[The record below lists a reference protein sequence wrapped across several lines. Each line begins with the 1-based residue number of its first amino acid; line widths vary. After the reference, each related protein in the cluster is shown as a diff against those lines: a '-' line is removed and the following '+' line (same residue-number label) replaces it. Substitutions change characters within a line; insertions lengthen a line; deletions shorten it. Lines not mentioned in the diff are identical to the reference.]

1 MCRRIRC
8 EQCQKPTFA
17 GCGKHVDQVLRDVP
31 LEARCQCRQEVG
43 SRTNPSANTNTSAN
57 PSANTN
63 TPASQPAAAPVV
75 AVVSA
80 PSSAPASPYS
90 TPPIYACRPVS
101 RRSAA

>member
-31 LEARCQCRQEVG
+31 LEARCQCRQEMG
-43 SRTNPSANTNTSAN
+43 TRPNTSANTNTSA
-57 PSANTN
+57 SANT
-63 TPASQPAAAPVV
+63 PAPQPAAAPVAAV
-75 AVVSA
+75 ASA